1 MSNLNSIKMLLRND
15 FEEAVKLNGVEIPC
29 YSKKDLENMYPNDNW
44 IVVGETK
51 AKNKKKARSELFLAD
66 VISKD
71 KLDFDDAGNEI
82 PFKVSR
88 AGTHSKLLYKRAGY
102 VPVDT
107 GDDNYVALLKFRA
120 AFIFWLILLIGAIVG
135 VGIALFTLLGGEPE
149 EDDPFN
155 IMPPVDI
162 SQERDEN
169 DNEQE
174 YRPVEDGGYV
184 SMAYQLMATL
194 DQSTGKIKIYFKNP
208 GRSNHNVS
216 VALYVVS
223 GDDEYKIA
231 ESGVIQPGY
240 KLTELDYKG
249 DNIVLKE
256 GIYNCKYLVS
266 YYNPKTGERAVV
278 ESEIVNVK
286 LTVTQ

>member
-29 YSKKDLENMYPNDNW
+29 YSKKDLDNMYPNDNW

-71 KLDFDDAGNEI
+71 KLDLDDAGNEI

-102 VPVDT
+102 IPVDT
-107 GDDNYVALLKFRA
+107 GADNYVALLKFRA

-135 VGIALFTLLGGEPE
+135 VGIALFTLLGNQP
-149 EDDPFN
+149 DDDLIN
-155 IMPPVDI
+155 IMPPVDS
-162 SQERDEN
+162 SQVRDET
-169 DNEQE
+169 DNEE
-174 YRPVEDGGYV
+174 EFRPIEEGGYI
-184 SMAYQLMATL
+184 SMSYKLEAALNL
-194 DQSTGKIKIYFKNP
+194 STGKIKMYFRNP
-208 GRSNHNVS
+208 GRSNENVS
-216 VALYVVS
+216 VALYVVN
-223 GDDEYKIA
+223 GKDEYLIA
-231 ESGVIQPGY
+231 TSGVIQPGY

-249 DNIVLKE
+249 GNIVLGE

-286 LTVTQ
+286 LSVNQ